1 MVTDQQV
8 RLLMKAIEEQAPLA
22 TAAAQA
28 GMSERTARKWRDR
41 EQLPS
46 ASRKTHDWRTR
57 ADPLAALQ
65 GEWEKL
71 LELDPG
77 LQAKA
82 LFEEL
87 QRRHAGQ
94 LQAGQLRTLQRR
106 VRQWRASQGPG
117 QEVYFEQEREPGVQC
132 QSDFTDMRSLE
143 ITIGGEPYRHLLYR
157 CVLPYSNWEHVTLA
171 GSETFEALVGGLQE
185 SLWELG
191 GVPREQR
198 HRQPVGGDARVAPLG
213 RASVQPGLRRVP
225 GALRLERESQLSG
238 QRARER
244 GCGSGA
250 RPFQARLGAAPAAG
264 GDARFPLAGQLP
276 AGCWASWWRS
286 ATAGAGSAWRRSGRP
301 CGRCRRGACRCIANS
316 GAR

>member
-1 MVTDQQV
+1 MITDQQV
-8 RLLMKAIEEQAPLA
+8 RLLMKEIEAQTPLT
-22 TAAAQA
+22 TAAAKA
-28 GMSERTARKWRDR
+28 GMSAPTARKWRDR

-46 ASRKTHDWRTR
+46 ASGKTHDWRTR

-65 GEWEKL
+65 GEWEEL

-82 LFEEL
+82 LCEEL
-87 QRRHAGQ
+87 QRRHPGQ

-117 QEVYFEQEREPGVQC
+117 QEVYFEQEREAGVQC

-157 CVLPYSNWEHVTLA
+157 FVLPYSNWEHVTLA

-191 GVPREQR
+191 GVPREHRTDNLSAATHELR
-198 HRQPVGGDARVAPLG
+198 HSGG
-213 RASVQPGLRRVP
+213 RACNRAYEEFLAHYGLSASRNYPGNAHENGDVEAAHGHCKRALEQR
-225 GALRLERESQLSG
+225 LRLAGTRDF
-238 QRARER
+238 
-244 GCGSGA
+244 GSLDSY
-250 RPFQARLGAAPAAG
+250 RRL
-264 GDARFPLAGQLP
+264 LAN
-276 AGCWASWWRS
+276 WWSS